1 MDNASVCACAHSL
14 LSLSLSVCVCVC
26 VCARTHDEKMFYTP
40 LILEAAGLSVSTV
53 AWLVSLFL
61 VASLLFGQYWAYRS
75 DLMKERVFHASAGIV
90 LMIVGLGGT
99 AFCIQTD
106 AALWIQ
112 VILLTLARMGIYSFY
127 IPFSAF
133 QMDVLPKN
141 ASQLGLAFIAM
152 SGNVAGFVGSYL
164 IGLIQQGWGI
174 PAGLYFMAVASC
186 LSLMAF
192 LPLSLFSKHQRIPG
206 GDHDTEL
213 GEQLLSKDD
222 DSYDDD
228 DDDDYDDYYYDDDED
243 EDEDY

>member
-1 MDNASVCACAHSL
+1 
-14 LSLSLSVCVCVC
+14 
-26 VCARTHDEKMFYTP
+26 MFYTP

-75 DLMKERVFHASAGIV
+75 DLKKERVFHASAGIV
-90 LMIVGLGGT
+90 CMIIGLGGT
-99 AFCIQTD
+99 AFCIQKD

-152 SGNVAGFVGSYL
+152 SGNVAGFVGSWL
-164 IGLIQQGWGI
+164 IGFIQQGFGI
-174 PAGLYFMAVASC
+174 PAGLYFMAGTSC

-206 GDHDTEL
+206 GAHDTEL
-213 GEQLLSKDD
+213 GEQLLPK
-222 DSYDDD
+222 DD
-228 DDDDYDDYYYDDDED
+228 DDDDYGDYDDDYDDYDDYD
-243 EDEDY
+243 EEY